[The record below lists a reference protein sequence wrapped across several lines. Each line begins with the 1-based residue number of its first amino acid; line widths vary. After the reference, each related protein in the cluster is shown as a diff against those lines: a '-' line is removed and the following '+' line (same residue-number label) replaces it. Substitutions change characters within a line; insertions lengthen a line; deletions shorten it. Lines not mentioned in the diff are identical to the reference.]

1 MGGFFTNTRKPEGLG
16 GRLMV
21 AMMNWGHAP
30 VARWGRSF
38 LRLKAGATILDLGC
52 GGGANLA
59 VLLKLCP
66 DGTAVGLDYSS
77 VSVKKASA
85 VNCRAIAEG
94 RCQIIQGDVQE
105 LPFADDSF
113 EQVTAFETI
122 YFWPNLEEAFQQVF
136 RVLKPGGSFLVC
148 NESNGEDPK
157 QEKWCDIIGGMTST
171 PANGSSSCSGQR
183 DLFKSRSI
191 RERIGT
197 GCVSQPK
204 SHRYGPHIKQ
214 AKTRPAGRYKIKTA
228 LWCE

>member
-94 RCQIIQGDVQE
+94 RCQVIQGDVQE

-148 NESNGEDPK
+148 NE
-157 QEKWCDIIGGMTST
+157 
-171 PANGSSSCSGQR
+171 
-183 DLFKSRSI
+183 
-191 RERIGT
+191 
-197 GCVSQPK
+197 
-204 SHRYGPHIKQ
+204 
-214 AKTRPAGRYKIKTA
+214 
-228 LWCE
+228 

>member
-1 MGGFFTNTRKPEGLG
+1 M
-16 GRLMV
+16 
-21 AMMNWGHAP
+21 
-30 VARWGRSF
+30 
-38 LRLKAGATILDLGC
+38 
-52 GGGANLA
+52 
-59 VLLKLCP
+59 
-66 DGTAVGLDYSS
+66 
-77 VSVKKASA
+77 
-85 VNCRAIAEG
+85 
-94 RCQIIQGDVQE
+94 QE

-157 QEKWCDIIGGMTST
+157 QEKWCDIIGGMTIYT
-171 PANGSSSCSGQR
+171 GERLFELLWAAGFIQVEIHQR
-183 DLFKSRSI
+183 EDRNWL
-191 RERIGT
+191 
-197 GCVSQPK
+197 CVTAQ

>member
-94 RCQIIQGDVQE
+94 RCQIIQGDV
-105 LPFADDSF
+105 
-113 EQVTAFETI
+113 
-122 YFWPNLEEAFQQVF
+122 
-136 RVLKPGGSFLVC
+136 
-148 NESNGEDPK
+148 
-157 QEKWCDIIGGMTST
+157 
-171 PANGSSSCSGQR
+171 
-183 DLFKSRSI
+183 
-191 RERIGT
+191 
-197 GCVSQPK
+197 
-204 SHRYGPHIKQ
+204 
-214 AKTRPAGRYKIKTA
+214 
-228 LWCE
+228 

>member
-1 MGGFFTNTRKPEGLG
+1 MSRLFRRDSSGRIFTNTRKPEGLG

-38 LRLKAGATILDLGC
+38 LRLKAGASILDLGC

-59 VLLKLCP
+59 ILLKLCP

-77 VSVKKASA
+77 VSVRKASA

-94 RCQIIQGDVQE
+94 RCQVIQGNVQE

-157 QEKWCDIIGGMTST
+157 QENGVTSS
-171 PANGSSSCSGQR
+171 A
-183 DLFKSRSI
+183 
-191 RERIGT
+191 
-197 GCVSQPK
+197 
-204 SHRYGPHIKQ
+204 
-214 AKTRPAGRYKIKTA
+214 A
-228 LWCE
+228 

>member
-94 RCQIIQGDVQE
+94 RCQVIQGDVQE
-105 LPFADDSF
+105 LPFADDFF

-157 QEKWCDIIGGMTST
+157 QEKWCDIIGGMTIYT
-171 PANGSSSCSGQR
+171 GERLFELLWAAGFIQVEIHQR
-183 DLFKSRSI
+183 EDRNWL
-191 RERIGT
+191 
-197 GCVSQPK
+197 CV
-204 SHRYGPHIKQ
+204 
-214 AKTRPAGRYKIKTA
+214 TA
-228 LWCE
+228 QKP